1 VLALAMP
8 VLVGPASAATA
19 ADPTMRIRIAWGGG
33 PERLWQGR
41 VAIGQGTLADPVP
54 LGIEADEEGSM
65 WLERGQFQIAALRT
79 GKPSRRGPVETAD
92 GYLAIRQWSRRTY
105 DGVDL
110 TVQAPLQASL
120 FVELVPADENQQA
133 GWVEARLA
141 DLVHGKVSAELDERG
156 TRLVICR
163 SPGDELRIE
172 LPRRSLVFEP
182 GEALEC
188 TLRPHL
194 LPMEPGS
201 KVQIKVQL
209 LAARSSREL
218 WSAEYWMVLGE
229 TESLPLKVPLR
240 KEEGAYDVVLTA
252 TQDRKLRLPQPA
264 RPQLGL
270 RSPVV
275 ERTIQVLV
283 LNPRP
288 ETPPIK
294 EERLSVVEEI
304 DPANPKWW
312 AKFANLPHLPR
323 LQRMWKGPLSSGHWQ
338 TVQHPLGTL
347 VQLAPNAKAG
357 ETSWE
362 AYTLPIQRPGE
373 PHVLEVDYP
382 SDVPQTLAI
391 SVVEPNAAGAV
402 VPIGLDSGVD
412 RAEEIGEVAAAP
424 QWLRH
429 RLIFWPRTKTPIV
442 LVANRRDQTPATYG
456 KIRVLSGWKH
466 LPRAFP
472 PGADSPERLLAAY
485 LDRPLLHENFTAS
498 EALDSSTDRSFDD
511 WSTFYEAGTR
521 LVEYL
526 HHVGYNALVLS
537 VFADGSTI
545 YPSSVVQPTPRY
557 DTGIF
562 FETGQDPIRKDVL
575 GMLLRMFDRE
585 GLQLIPTLE
594 FGSPL
599 AELEAVLRRGGPAA
613 EGIQWIGPD
622 GSPWEQQHT
631 PQRGRAPYYNVLHPR
646 VQETILSVV
655 HELVEGYAQHPSF
668 AGLAL
673 QLSADGYTQLPGP
686 EWGLDDVT
694 IALFERDTKIQL
706 PEEGP
711 DRFAQR
717 ASRLSHPTADGR
729 REWRREWLG
738 WRAMRLAQFY
748 RRIQAEL
755 NAVRPGARLY
765 LAGAELLAGE
775 AAAEDLRPSLLRRS
789 TAAEALLHAGI
800 DVHQY
805 GQRDRIVLL
814 RPERIAPQSSLV
826 RRAIDLELAQMPDWD
841 RYFQLLPP
849 SGSLFSHPPQEL
861 RLASFEEKSPFRP
874 CYARLYTHATPSAW
888 QNRRRFVHSL
898 ATLDSQVIL
907 DGGWLLS
914 MGQEDSLRDLVAVYR
929 QLPAMRMEKVID
941 PSDPAAGQPVTL
953 RVGSRGDRT
962 YAYLV
967 NDAPFPTAVEV
978 AVETPAGCRL
988 EALPG
993 LPSGTL
999 RQDAGATI
1007 WGVALGPYDV
1017 VAATF
1022 SGAGVRLS
1030 CPKTTWSG
1038 EVQSALRKRIDEL
1051 GARAAALG
1059 SRPALEVLENP
1070 GFDRSPGP
1078 QGQIPGWT
1086 AAGGPG
1092 VTIQLDPAAKHSGSF
1107 ALHLASSGPP
1117 AKVTSR
1123 PFVPPATG
1131 RLWMLVRLRVADEGR
1146 QPPLRVCLEGKA
1158 GHRTFVRYAQF
1169 GQSPGDQ
1176 RAPPITTQWSRPFVV
1191 HADDLPLEPQ
1201 TPMRI
1206 SFELAGAGE
1215 VWIDDVQ
1222 LSGLAFSQEE
1232 RKELVR
1238 LIAPANVKRED
1249 GQVSDC
1255 IRLLEGYWPR
1265 FLVEHVPLAETPATP
1280 REAPPP
1286 KPEPEP
1292 RRSTGFLD
1300 RVRSLIPERLRF

>member
-1 VLALAMP
+1 M
-8 VLVGPASAATA
+8 SAATA

-41 VAIGQGTLADPVP
+41 VALSQGTLSHPVP

-65 WLERGQFQIAALRT
+65 WLERGQFQIATLRG

-141 DLVHGKVSAELDERG
+141 DLVHGKVNADLDDRG
-156 TRLVICR
+156 TRLVISR
-163 SPGDELRIE
+163 SPGDELRID
-172 LPRRSLVFEP
+172 LARRSLVFEP

-188 TLRPHL
+188 TLRPQL
-194 LPMEPGS
+194 LPMEPGT

-218 WSAEYWMVLGE
+218 WSAEYSMVLGE
-229 TESLPLKVPLR
+229 TEGLPLKVPLG
-240 KEEGAYDVVLTA
+240 KDEGAYDVVVTA

-264 RPQLGL
+264 RGQFGL
-270 RSPVV
+270 RAPVV
-275 ERTIQVLV
+275 ERTVQVLV
-283 LNPRP
+283 LHRWP

-357 ETSWE
+357 EASWE

-391 SVVEPNAAGAV
+391 SIVEPNAAGAV

-429 RLIFWPRTKTPIV
+429 RLVFWPRTKTPIV
-442 LVANRRDQTPATYG
+442 LLANRRDRTPATYG
-456 KIRVLSGWKH
+456 KIRVLAGWKR
-466 LPRAFP
+466 LPRAFG
-472 PGADSPERLLAAY
+472 PGGSPPERLLAAY
-485 LDRPLLHENFTAS
+485 LDRPLLHENFSAS
-498 EALDSSTDRSFDD
+498 EGLDSSTDRSFDD
-511 WSTFYEAGTR
+511 WSTFHEAGTR
-521 LVEYL
+521 LVAYL

-545 YPSSVVQPTPRY
+545 YPSAIVQPTPRY
-557 DTGIF
+557 DTGAF
-562 FETGQDPIRKDVL
+562 FETGQDPVRKDVL

-585 GLQLIPTLE
+585 GLQLIPALE

-599 AELEAVLRRGGPAA
+599 AELEGVLRRGGPAA

-622 GSPWEQQHT
+622 GAAWEQQHA

-673 QLSADGYTQLPGP
+673 QLSADGYAQLPGP

-694 IALFERDTKIQL
+694 IALFERDTKLRL
-706 PEEGP
+706 PEEGAE
-711 DRFAQR
+711 RFAQR
-717 ASRLSHPTADGR
+717 AGRLSYAAADGR
-729 REWRREWLG
+729 REWRREWLE
-738 WRAMRLAQFY
+738 WRATRLAQFY

-765 LAGAELLAGE
+765 LCGAELLSGE
-775 AAAEDLRPSLLRRS
+775 AAAEELRPSLLRKI

-800 DVHQY
+800 DVRQY
-805 GQRDRIVLL
+805 GPRDGIVLL
-814 RPERIAPQSSLV
+814 RPERIAPQTSLV
-826 RRAIDLELAQMPDWD
+826 RWAIDLELAQMPDWD

-849 SGSLFSHPPQEL
+849 AGSLLFHPPQEL
-861 RLASFEEKSPFRP
+861 RLASFEEKSPLRP
-874 CYARLYTHATPSAW
+874 CYARLYTQATPSAW
-888 QNRRRFVHSL
+888 QNRRRFVRSL
-898 ATLDSQVIL
+898 AALDSQVIV

-929 QLPAMRMEKVID
+929 QLPAIRMEKVID

-953 RVGSRGDRT
+953 RAGSRGDRT

-967 NDAPFPTAVEV
+967 NDAPFPATVEV
-978 AVETPAGCRL
+978 AVEAPAGCSL

-993 LPSGTL
+993 LPPGTL
-999 RQDAGATI
+999 RQDAEATT

-1022 SGAGVRLS
+1022 SGAGVRFS
-1030 CPKTTWSG
+1030 CPKATWSD
-1038 EVQSALRKRIDEL
+1038 EVQSALRNRIEEL
-1051 GARAAALG
+1051 GARAVALRSG
-1059 SRPALEVLENP
+1059 PPLDVLDNP
-1070 GFDRSPGP
+1070 GFDRPPGP
-1078 QGQIPGWT
+1078 QGQIAGWT
-1086 AAGGPG
+1086 AAGGAG
-1092 VTIQLDPAAKHSGSF
+1092 VTVQLDPATKHSGPY

-1117 AKVTSR
+1117 AKVTSK

-1131 RLWMLVRLRVADEGR
+1131 RLWMLVRLRVADEAR
-1146 QPPLRVCLEGKA
+1146 QPPLRVSLEGKA
-1158 GHRTFVRYAQF
+1158 GQRTFVRYAQF

-1176 RAPPITTQWSRPFVV
+1176 RVPPIAAQWSRPFVV

-1206 SFELAGAGE
+1206 GFELAGAGE

-1222 LSGLAFSQEE
+1222 LSSLAFSQEE
-1232 RKELVR
+1232 QKELVR
-1238 LIAPANVKRED
+1238 LIAPASVEREN
-1249 GQVSDC
+1249 GQVGDC

-1265 FLVEHVPLAETPATP
+1265 FLVEYVPPAPTPAAQ
-1280 REAPPP
+1280 RDVPPP
-1286 KPEPEP
+1286 KPEAEP
-1292 RRSTGFLD
+1292 RRATGLLD
-1300 RVRSLIPERLRF
+1300 RVRGLIPERLRF